1 MLTRLE
7 AHVTQLANEDRFIH
21 HTWFIAHHLKIIEQ
35 LVNELC
41 DHYPAANR
49 TVCLAM
55 VWLHDLGKIITNKQ
69 KPREEEDRITL
80 QESEKLLTQFGF
92 SATDTALTLACLQ
105 QMEALKST
113 PADNLHIETKIIS
126 SADAAAHYIGP
137 FFALY
142 WYENPTKSVE
152 SLIADNHKKLE
163 KDQKKVLLPEVAKF
177 LQPRL
182 TLLAE
187 YAPQN
192 RPTRYLS

>member
-1 MLTRLE
+1 MLTQLE
-7 AHVTQLANEDRFIH
+7 AHVTQLANEEGFIH
-21 HTWFIAHHLKIIEQ
+21 HTWFIDHHLKIIEQ

-41 DHYPAANR
+41 DLYPHANR

-80 QESEKLLTQFGF
+80 EESGKLLTQFGF
-92 SATDTALTLACLQ
+92 SAQDTALTLACLQ

-113 PADNLHIETKIIS
+113 PATSLHIETKIIS

-142 WYENPTKSVE
+142 WYENPTKSIE
-152 SLIADNHKKLE
+152 SLITDNITKLQ
-163 KDQKKVLLPEVAKF
+163 KDQHKVLLPEVETF
-177 LQPRL
+177 LQPRFA
-182 TLLAE
+182 LLAE
-187 YAPQN
+187 YARQN
-192 RPTRYLS
+192 RPAKYL